1 MPSNNGELPGAGNGR
16 AVGSL
21 FCKIGQAEINL

>member
-1 MPSNNGELPGAGNGR
+1 MPSNGGELPGAGNGR

-21 FCKIGQAEINL
+21 PFKNGQAKMNF

>member
-1 MPSNNGELPGAGNGR
+1 MPSNGGELPGAGNGR

-21 FCKIGQAEINL
+21 FSKIGQAIK